1 MSKQRKAP
9 GELERVRRF
18 VNTRQVANGTDLLSD
33 TSTMAEWFAAEGL
46 AWRELPATRA
56 DLVRAIELREALRA
70 VLFSHNDGE
79 SAPAEASR
87 TLDAT
92 ARRARL
98 RLHFGDDGSASLVSD
113 AAGVDGALGRLVAI
127 VHDSIAQGTWTR
139 LKACRDHTCAWAF
152 YDHTKNRSGAWCSME
167 LCGNR
172 SKART
177 HRERHAAPA
186 GDRRRAS
193 GNQTRLSQPT
203 TGAGRP

>member
-1 MSKQRKAP
+1 MSKQRAAP

-18 VNTRQVANGTDLLSD
+18 VNTRQVGHGTNLLSN
-33 TSTMAEWFAAEGL
+33 TKGMAQWFVAEGL
-46 AWRELPATRA
+46 APATLRVTRA
-56 DLVRAIELREALRA
+56 DLARAVELREALRE
-70 VLFSHNDGE
+70 VLLAHNGGD

-98 RLHFGDDGSASLVSD
+98 RLHFEDDGSASLVPD
-113 AAGVDGALGRLVAI
+113 AAGIDGALGRLVAI

-167 LCGNR
+167 RCGNR
-172 SKART
+172 AKART
-177 HRERHAAPA
+177 HRERHATP
-186 GDRRRAS
+186 
-193 GNQTRLSQPT
+193 
-203 TGAGRP
+203 GAG